1 MFRPNS
7 ANAFLRIGV
16 QGETMSLCATPLLA
30 ISLLR
35 SLDSFLDIVKKF
47 IE

>member
-16 QGETMSLCATPLLA
+16 QGETMSFRSAAFGYLTPQLNALLPA
-30 ISLLR
+30 VAMR
-35 SLDSFLDIVKKF
+35 VVR
-47 IE
+47 